1 METDRDY
8 VDCLVDEMMLSTFD
22 IEEVTWHWI
31 IKVRSRSLSNT
42 ATKVLARHRAFSH
55 IERTDKEFLI
65 YIDK

>member
-1 METDRDY
+1 MDINKEY
-8 VDCLVDEMMLSTFD
+8 IDCLVDEMLITNFD

-42 ATKVLARHRAFSH
+42 AVKVLARYRAFSH
-55 IERTDKEFLI
+55 IERTEKEFLI